1 MRKFRILFGGRGGG
15 GGGYL
20 GRINVEVA
28 ESDDLKIWV

>member
-1 MRKFRILFGGRGGG
+1 VRKFRILFGGRG